1 MAQFELADDGVELI
15 AQLQQPPIGA
25 LLLSDDPINAGPK
38 LLLAHPA
45 GARCLLDHAAK
56 VAAIAYGL
64 KAEISLAARLR
75 QLGDVSRDAPGGG
88 QAV

>member
-1 MAQFELADDGVELI
+1 MEQI
-15 AQLQQPPIGA
+15 AQLEQPPIGA
-25 LLLSDDPINAGPK
+25 LLLGDDPINAGPK

-56 VAAIAYGL
+56 VAAIAFGL
-64 KAEISLAARLR
+64 NAKLASPQQLR
-75 QLGDVSRDAPGGG
+75 QLGDVGGDAPGDG